1 MAVINN
7 MKWLKRFLG
16 LYDKKQ
22 AQRTEEVAEYVH
34 ARKNEFTKDMLN
46 IQNQAKRVHIKTMQ
60 AQQESLKLKDIV
72 DDVTERIA
80 LVTGGLK

>member
-1 MAVINN
+1 

-16 LYDKKQ
+16 LYDKQQ
-22 AQRTEEVAEYVH
+22 AERTEEVAQYVH
-34 ARKNEFTKDMLN
+34 AKKNKFTADMAK
-46 IQNQAKRVHIKTMQ
+46 IQNQVKKVHMKTMQ
-60 AQQESLKLKDIV
+60 AQEESLKLKDIV